1 MVRVPPE
8 RGQGTRLEVR
18 VGDGAANPYLVTA
31 SILAAA
37 LDGIKRNLPC
47 PEPAEGMAYDNEG
60 AAILPV
66 TFTEALDA
74 LEANEAFKTYMAQEL
89 VNVHLAM
96 KRDEIERYN
105 AAVEDPATREIT
117 QWEINEYFADF

>member
-1 MVRVPPE
+1 
-8 RGQGTRLEVR
+8 
-18 VGDGAANPYLVTA
+18 
-31 SILAAA
+31 
-37 LDGIKRNLPC
+37 
-47 PEPAEGMAYDNEG
+47 MAYDNES

-74 LEANEAFKTYMAQEL
+74 LEANEAFKTYMAKEL
-89 VNVHLAM
+89 VAVHLVM

-105 AAVEDPATREIT
+105 AAVEDPSTRDVT